1 MNGDGHCE
9 REKEKKVTANA
20 SNFLNQNEILDPGVI
35 ERINGKRAN
44 RKSFMGQSS
53 NKQEGRVV
61 LVGST
66 GDGSAKWLRYSET
79 LRLFKLFLST
89 ERVVCRLRSCTNLR
103 GFIAAVKTKESTTT
117 TIVARNF
124 FTLRFFS

>member
-1 MNGDGHCE
+1 MEMGTARE
-9 REKEKKVTANA
+9 RKKVTANA

-61 LVGST
+61 LLGRLEMDLPNGFV
-66 GDGSAKWLRYSET
+66 T
-79 LRLFKLFLST
+79 LEL
-89 ERVVCRLRSCTNLR
+89 
-103 GFIAAVKTKESTTT
+103 
-117 TIVARNF
+117 
-124 FTLRFFS
+124 